1 MFWCRPRWQTTIKL
15 NARRLDNLLESEIVH
30 FSKKLATPLE
40 SRAILE
46 LKDPEQAG
54 QVLLRELPVRFSA
67 RIKDLKSLPEQ
78 IEEFIEVRDIFVTSF
93 KHLRMCT
100 TVTKADIQELKIRH
114 QRVVPV
120 LLGGLRKAQVQKLL
134 TEEYTKEEAID
145 GRSGQMDEFC
155 NRFFLS
161 RIGTE
166 MLSSQYLSI
175 DSPQQGILQDA
186 NPVVVA
192 NWAVQSITDFTKQVK
207 GIEVPSK
214 ITYYGPENATI
225 SYPPSYLFY
234 ILSELL
240 KNSFR
245 AHCEYEHRSGLSP
258 KGFDAKKE
266 PVRVAICADE
276 GQFAIKVEDRGG
288 GIPFEFQNRI
298 WSYLFSTANTPEI
311 DQ

>member
-1 MFWCRPRWQTTIKL
+1 
-15 NARRLDNLLESEIVH
+15 
-30 FSKKLATPLE
+30 
-40 SRAILE
+40 
-46 LKDPEQAG
+46 
-54 QVLLRELPVRFSA
+54 
-67 RIKDLKSLPEQ
+67 
-78 IEEFIEVRDIFVTSF
+78 
-93 KHLRMCT
+93 MCT

-134 TEEYTKEEAID
+134 TEE
-145 GRSGQMDEFC
+145 QMDEFC

-266 PVRVAICADE
+266 PVKVAICADE

-288 GIPFEFQNRI
+288 GIPFEFQDRI

-311 DQ
+311 DSSSTPLAGFGVGLPLSRLYASYLGGSLQIVSLPNYGTHAFLFLNRDIKVQEQIPEHK